1 VTLPDPWQP
10 LRRLTAA
17 RIALG
22 RAGSS
27 LPTGAHLDFQLAH
40 AAARDAV
47 RHRADLEAIA
57 AALAVDGR
65 PALLAASAARDLE
78 GYLHRPDLGR
88 RLAPESAATLA
99 AAAAEG
105 PWDLALVVTDGLSGL
120 AVERH
125 AAPLASR
132 VASERLAAGW
142 RVAPVVVVRHGRV
155 ALGDEI
161 GEALGARLVAVLI
174 GERPGLSAP
183 DSLGIYVTWAP
194 RKGRTDAERN
204 CISNVRAEGMPVPD
218 AARKLAWLLD
228 EARRRELTGVALKD
242 VAPSGGALRP
252 GEDAR

>member
-27 LPTGAHLDFQLAH
+27 VPTGAHLDFQLAH

-47 RHRADLEAIA
+47 RHRADLDAIA
-57 AALAVDGR
+57 AELALEGR
-65 PALLAASAARDLE
+65 PALLVASAAPDLDT
-78 GYLHRPDLGR
+78 YLHRPDLGR
-88 RLAPESAATLA
+88 RLAPECAASLA
-99 AAAAEG
+99 TAASEG

-125 AAPLASR
+125 AAPLAAR
-132 VASERLAAGW
+132 VASERRAAGW
-142 RVAPVVVVRHGRV
+142 RVAPIVVARHGRV

-183 DSLGIYVTWAP
+183 DSLGIYVTWEP

-204 CISNVRAEGMPVPD
+204 CISNVRAEGLPVPE
-218 AARKLAWLLD
+218 AARKLSWLLD
-228 EARRRELTGVALKD
+228 EARRRGLTGVALKD
-242 VAPSGGALRP
+242 AAPSSDMLLPARRP
-252 GEDAR
+252 G